1 MSGGLE
7 TSLIPKLSPCFEAGR
22 TWEQDVGGGGRGGGG
37 RLVAVG
43 YTGLSPTL
51 LRLRRKQPS

>member
-7 TSLIPKLSPCFEAGR
+7 TSLVPKLSPCFEAGR
-22 TWEQDVGGGGRGGGG
+22 TWEQDVGGGGGG
-37 RLVAVG
+37 LVAVG
-43 YTGLSPTL
+43 YTGLSLTL

>member
-7 TSLIPKLSPCFEAGR
+7 TSLVPKLSPCF
-22 TWEQDVGGGGRGGGG
+22 VGGGGEPGNKMWGGGG
-37 RLVAVG
+37 ELLVAVG
-43 YTGLSPTL
+43 YTGLFPTL